1 MRYNSIIIAESYNVK
16 GASSVSKIPI
26 HLTDDVYEQGLIQE
40 IQARLPEKIFDAHVH
55 LGKDR
60 SKWHTPGYEGW
71 HTFCDWLTGEN
82 RTVGGLLMPNP
93 SPDEILVR
101 ENDFVY
107 STLANDTE
115 SVCGM
120 LVSPGFTREET
131 ESYILS
137 HSRIGG
143 LKPYMNHN
151 TSRDRVN
158 LDAYISDFVPEYV
171 WELADKY
178 HLPVTLH
185 IARYKGGLNDPDTL
199 QTVQRVCREYP
210 NMKLILAHCALA
222 HNPDTL
228 KAALPKVR
236 YLDNLYFDTSGIT
249 ESDAFQ
255 YVLDG
260 FGPKRLIYGSDYD
273 FGFTPGRLVQSGSMF
288 IGLDTDYFNIDSI
301 PRDYWCSFPCN
312 ALESLR
318 ALYIAFDKLGIDRA
332 GQEDIFLN
340 NSLRVFKDKAHEP
353 SALPDYVGS
362 ARVMYGGRECIDISS
377 DMLTRSPLGYG
388 DLRVLKAIRG
398 GLETGIPV
406 GMECAEAESV
416 RGELL
421 AANPGSVE
429 VVLTR
434 GRYDAEQ
441 FAANAGGA
449 IKIYGEELANGYAIG
464 AVVLDAAQSERA
476 KDIPRPPLPGCGE
489 CRAALAVLE
498 ALASE
503 EYNICIAEIKRQAA
517 ALYKQYGIS
526 VEENGNLL
534 KLGFADEETRGR
546 YLKVMADCDIVA
558 GDVFIPTPAHTP
570 QVLEHIRAALEKNFA
585 EVSPC

>member
-1 MRYNSIIIAESYNVK
+1 MSIIPVY
-16 GASSVSKIPI
+16 
-26 HLTDDVYEQGLIQE
+26 LTDDVYEQDLIQE
-40 IQARLPEKIFDAHVH
+40 IKSRLPEKIFDAHVH

-71 HTFCDWLTGEN
+71 RTFCGWLTGEN

-93 SPDEILVR
+93 SPDDILVR

-107 STLANDTE
+107 STLENDTE

-151 TSRDRVN
+151 TSKDRVN
-158 LDAYISDFVPEYV
+158 LDSYISDFVPEYV

-178 HLPVTLH
+178 RLPVTLH

-199 QTVQRVCREYP
+199 QTVLRVCREYP

-228 KAALPKVR
+228 KAALAKVK

-260 FGPKRLIYGSDYD
+260 FGPKRLLYGSDYD

-318 ALYIAFDKLGIDRA
+318 ALYIAFDKLGIDRS

-340 NSLRVFKDKAHEP
+340 NSLRVFKDKSHDPA
-353 SALPDYVGS
+353 ALPDYAGS
-362 ARVMYGGRECIDISS
+362 ARMTFGGRECIDISS
-377 DMLTRSPLGYG
+377 GMLERSPLGYG
-388 DLRVLKAIRG
+388 DLRVLKAMRG
-398 GLETGIPV
+398 GLETGIPA
-406 GMECAEAESV
+406 GMECAEAVLV
-416 RGELL
+416 RGKILE
-421 AANPGSVE
+421 ANPGSAE

-434 GRYDAEQ
+434 GKYDAEY
-441 FAANAGGA
+441 FAMRAGGA
-449 IKIYGEELANGYAIG
+449 MKIYGEELGNGYAIG
-464 AVVLDAAQSERA
+464 AVVLDKSHSERA
-476 KDIPRPPLPGCGE
+476 KDMPRPPLPGCGE
-489 CRAALAVLE
+489 CRAALVVLD
-498 ALASE
+498 ALSSDD
-503 EYNICIAEIKRQAA
+503 YKTCIAKIKRQAA
-517 ALYKQYGIS
+517 ALYKQYGITA
-526 VEENGNLL
+526 EDNGNVL
-534 KLGFADEETRGR
+534 KLGFTDDETRRR
-546 YLKVMADCDIVA
+546 YLKAMAVCNIYA
-558 GDVFIPTPAHTP
+558 GDVFIPTPAHTT
-570 QVLEHIRAALEKNFA
+570 QVLERIRAALEKNFS
-585 EVSPC
+585 EV